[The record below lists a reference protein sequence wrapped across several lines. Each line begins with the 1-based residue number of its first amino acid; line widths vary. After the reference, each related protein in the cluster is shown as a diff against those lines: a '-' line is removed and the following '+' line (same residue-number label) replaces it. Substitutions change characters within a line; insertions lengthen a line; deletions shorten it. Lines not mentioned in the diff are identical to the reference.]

1 MPCIVFAENVGGG
14 QALARVVAILNA
26 HQQDP

>member
-1 MPCIVFAENVGGG
+1 MPYIVFAENADGG